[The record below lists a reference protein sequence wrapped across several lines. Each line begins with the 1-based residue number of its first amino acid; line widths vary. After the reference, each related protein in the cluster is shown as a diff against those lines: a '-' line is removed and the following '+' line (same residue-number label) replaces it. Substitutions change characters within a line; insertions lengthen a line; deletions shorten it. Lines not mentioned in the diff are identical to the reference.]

1 MSKRK
6 NKIKFL
12 AAIISSVII
21 ATYALSYLKTT
32 HVSAK
37 ETPWVTM
44 YMEPNIITNLK
55 PGDEFS
61 INIKIKNFT
70 DLYGWQVGIQWDPS
84 ILYCTD
90 VLYGK
95 AAWPESIFA
104 VLAPARTTLP
114 MTGTIDNA
122 AGQIYPPYAESLT
135 GTGGVTGATPETG
148 YNLMKVTFRVMSYAP
163 EGTEIR
169 FNISDPYGPVSCWS
183 KWPNVAE
190 LLTPAF
196 ENATIYT
203 VAPAVPE
210 SPIANFTWSPIN
222 PIVFHNVT
230 FDASVSTPGFD
241 GTAICPIT
249 EYRWDFDGDG
259 TFELNT
265 TDPVVIHKFDWY
277 GDYDVTLE
285 VYAPGNYPP
294 DVPDTDRITKTVTV
308 SPPPPT
314 PVSPT
319 TVYIDQPVIN
329 ATTIGQTITV
339 TVKIKD
345 FIQLWGWQ
353 LGVKWDPTI
362 LNCTSVTA
370 GQELSTSVFKV
381 LAPGRFTIYIPAT
394 INQTGGYI
402 IPAAECLTYPGEG
415 VTGEAGVS
423 YDLMKLTFE
432 VKGTGVTNLHLYE
445 VATTYYP
452 PISGTPPEGQ
462 TIIIDTYTVRTNMGD
477 FTIYILTNSTG
488 LYSDIYGHTF
498 SMDTKELHFI
508 ILARSYKI
516 QSAETSY
523 GFANVTIP
531 KALVTVTSL
540 DEWVVFVNG
549 EAVAVTPSQN
559 ATHYFLYFTY
569 PHRTDGDPTSPYPH
583 EIIIVPEYLNP
594 MLAVLVLTAFATLL
608 IKKQLYKR
616 QKTTR

>member
-1 MSKRK
+1 MKKLLSIVVAALMLASMVAFVPKVFAQVPTMAIRPSKSTGLE
-6 NKIKFL
+6 ILEEFY
-12 AAIISSVII
+12 VD
-21 ATYALSYLKTT
+21 
-32 HVSAK
+32 
-37 ETPWVTM
+37 
-44 YMEPNIITNLK
+44 ITFR
-55 PGDEFS
+55 D
-61 INIKIKNFT
+61 FT

-84 ILYCTD
+84 KLECTD

-135 GTGGVTGATPETG
+135 GTGGVTGTPGTE
-148 YNLMKVTFRVMSYAP
+148 YKLMRVFFKVKGFAP
-163 EGTEIR
+163 EGTTIS
-169 FNISDPYGPVSCWS
+169 FIVSDPYGPVSCWS

-210 SPIANFTWSPIN
+210 SPVANFTWSPIN